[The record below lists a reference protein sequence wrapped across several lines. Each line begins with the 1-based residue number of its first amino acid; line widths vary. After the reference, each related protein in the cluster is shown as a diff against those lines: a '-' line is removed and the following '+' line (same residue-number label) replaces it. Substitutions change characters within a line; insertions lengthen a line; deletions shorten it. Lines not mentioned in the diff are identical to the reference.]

1 MRRIGAGG
9 ARAGQRLDRNVWVA
23 GFVSLFNDIS
33 SEMVYPLLPLF
44 LTGVLKASRTSLG
57 LVEGIAE
64 ATASVLKVF
73 SGVLS
78 DRFHNRKLPMFLGY
92 GLSLAAR
99 PFIAAAGSWPAV
111 LGARFADRAG
121 KGIRTAPRDAVIAD
135 SAPPALRGKAF
146 GVHRGM
152 DTAGAALGP
161 ALAMLMLAAA
171 FDMRTVFWWS
181 ILPGLVALLLV
192 TLIRETGVRTQPGG
206 PAPSVGAAFGQKGAF
221 RDFLWVTALF
231 TLGNSSDTFLL
242 LKARSVGFSVEAV
255 AGVYLLFNLFY
266 AAVAGPIGAMADRWG
281 LGRVVLLSFPYYA
294 GVYLGFALAGGPAA
308 VVVLFLLYGPFQAV
322 EEGVKK
328 AYVSRLIP
336 AGFMGSGMGAYNAV
350 KGVVLLPASLLTGIL
365 WDRVGAAAA
374 FGTDAALALGA
385 GLLFAFCLGR
395 RRQRPELGR
404 E

>member
-1 MRRIGAGG
+1 MKGIGAEGG
-9 ARAGQRLDRNVWVA
+9 RAGEKLDRNVWVA

-64 ATASVLKVF
+64 ATASLLKVF

-92 GLSLAAR
+92 GVSLAAR
-99 PFIAAAGSWPAV
+99 PFIAAAGSWTAV

-161 ALAMLMLAAA
+161 ALAMVMLAAA
-171 FDMRTVFWWS
+171 FTMRTVFWWS
-181 ILPGLVALLLV
+181 IVPGLVALLLIGF
-192 TLIRETGVRTQPGG
+192 IRETGVRTQPGG
-206 PAPSVGAAFGQKGAF
+206 PAPSVGAAFGQRGAF

-266 AAVAGPIGAMADRWG
+266 AAVAGPIGAASDRLG

-336 AGFMGSGMGAYNAV
+336 TGFMGSGMGAYNAV
-350 KGVVLLPASLLTGIL
+350 KGVMLLPASLLTGIL
-365 WDRVGAAAA
+365 WDRAGAAAA
-374 FGTDAALALGA
+374 FGADAALALGA
-385 GLLFAFCLGR
+385 GLLFAFCLWR
-395 RRQRPELGR
+395 RRERPDLGR
-404 E
+404 P